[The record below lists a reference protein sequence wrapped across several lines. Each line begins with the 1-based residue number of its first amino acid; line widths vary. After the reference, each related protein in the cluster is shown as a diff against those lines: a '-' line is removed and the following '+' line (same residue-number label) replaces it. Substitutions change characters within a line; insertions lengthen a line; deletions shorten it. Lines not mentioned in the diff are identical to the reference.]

1 MEVLGIHCIVV
12 EFLVE
17 VNGILCGI
25 PQITVNAIEHH
36 GILHGTF
43 LLVPSPSNSN
53 GLRGLTRSNERV
65 SI

>member
-43 LLVPSPSNSN
+43 LGLV
-53 GLRGLTRSNERV
+53 
-65 SI
+65 